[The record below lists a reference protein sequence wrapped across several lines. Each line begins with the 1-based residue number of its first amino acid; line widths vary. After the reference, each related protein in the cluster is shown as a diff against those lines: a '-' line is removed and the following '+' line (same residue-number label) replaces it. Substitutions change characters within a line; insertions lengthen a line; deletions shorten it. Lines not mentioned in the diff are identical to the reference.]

1 MVYYDHFYI
10 IRNNAYH
17 KYLFIFI
24 HFYMHTTKENNS
36 INMREYLFM
45 NKLTSLSPEIVLSDN
60 YRLHINCNEILLS
73 KIIPSIKAFLMLKI
87 CISLSNHFKNN
98 MAYPK
103 LNE

>member
-1 MVYYDHFYI
+1 
-10 IRNNAYH
+10 
-17 KYLFIFI
+17 
-24 HFYMHTTKENNS
+24 MHTTKENNS

-87 CISLSNHFKNN
+87 CISLSNQFINN

-103 LNE
+103 SNE